1 MTTIV
6 EVFAEITCPFAY
18 VGLKHVVEHVAE
30 LDGPVDIIVR
40 SWPLEWVNGAGLDV
54 AGVQIKA
61 EVMRAQLDIHDF
73 AGVDADS
80 WPATTL
86 PALALAAAAYDVDNA
101 TGLAVSLAL
110 RNAVFEEGIDICDPA
125 ELALLA
131 ASHGVEFDPADD
143 SAVRADY
150 EDGQARGV
158 KGSPH
163 YFVAEDDFFCP
174 ALELGRDAED
184 HLTARF
190 DPAGLGQFLASVSL

>member
-1 MTTIV
+1 MTTTV

-54 AGVQIKA
+54 VGVQIKA
-61 EVMRAQLDIHDF
+61 EVMRAQLGVHDF

-86 PALALAAAAYDVDNA
+86 PALALAAAAYEVDNA

-110 RNAVFEEGIDICDPA
+110 RNGLFEEGVDICDPA
-125 ELALLA
+125 ELARLA
-131 ASHGVEFDPADD
+131 AAHGVEFDPADE

-174 ALELGRDAED
+174 ALELGRDADD